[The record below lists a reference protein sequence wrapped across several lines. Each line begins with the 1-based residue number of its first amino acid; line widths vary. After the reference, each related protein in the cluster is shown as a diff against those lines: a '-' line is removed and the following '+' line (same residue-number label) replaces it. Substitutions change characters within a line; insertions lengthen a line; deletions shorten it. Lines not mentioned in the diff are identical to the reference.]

1 MLKGNSAGW
10 ARQETLES
18 RGTAQREDGKVLLGV
33 GQCIAEDLVDLYT
46 PSGSDLRK
54 PTLASPLMSNHPLLS

>member
-1 MLKGNSAGW
+1 MGNSAGW

-18 RGTAQREDGKVLLGV
+18 QGTAQRKDRKVLLGV

-46 PSGSDLRK
+46 PSWSDLRK
-54 PTLASPLMSNHPLLS
+54 LR

>member
-1 MLKGNSAGW
+1 MLKGISGGW

-18 RGTAQREDGKVLLGV
+18 QGTAQRADGKVLLGV

-46 PSGSDLRK
+46 PSWSDLRK
-54 PTLASPLMSNHPLLS
+54 LTLALPLVSNHPLLC